1 MYFIVIMAFA
11 FVLSEDLPPRG
22 FSILPIPPGLVYP
35 ARLVISTLSMVVIPV
50 LLTCAVAWLVR
61 RRTLRAVASTGHP
74 DDRAAEVYANGQ
86 RVLVGMIG
94 AALAGVMLTTPWMR
108 LLRDVWGLGA
118 VPVAAEVVGLT
129 PFFATL
135 ILTWVILFPA
145 ELALRVPA
153 KAAAAFHPDP
163 NAPVRGALQALAA
176 ARLGS
181 ATPART
187 LGPFLVDKIRHNL
200 LIVTVPMVVVV
211 GARYF
216 TSKYHDELVRMFVVP
231 WAADAVLGCVSAA
244 VLVVAPVMLR
254 YIWVTEPLP
263 AGPLRDRLEQMC
275 RRVGLRYREI
285 LLWHTHRMTVNAAVM
300 GFFAPMRYVLI
311 SDALLE
317 TMDEEEIE
325 AVFAHEAGHVRH
337 WHLQYFALFVLV
349 TMYVTGG
356 VLEVLVR
363 SGWVQD
369 SGLLQVISL
378 GLLLV
383 SWLLGFGWVSRN
395 FERQADVFGVRTVTA
410 DIRNCAPWCAVHGTP
425 TANVAPAASLSA
437 STMQPAGVAAFVTPV
452 RPTPAGLPRLC
463 AGATSLFGRTLLR
476 IADLNGIPRDAP
488 SWRHGTIESRCR
500 LIERLA
506 TDGQALKRFDR
517 KLLVIKLGLIATVLV
532 GTVVAAWLYGDDIA
546 IAFRKL
552 TR

>member
-22 FSILPIPPGLVYP
+22 FSLFPVPAGGVFP
-35 ARLVISTLSMVVIPV
+35 ARIVLGTLLMVVVPILV
-50 LLTCAVAWLVR
+50 TAATAWLVR
-61 RRTLRAVASTGHP
+61 NRTLRCIREKGHP
-74 DDRAAEVYANGQ
+74 DDRAAETYANGQ
-86 RVLVGMIG
+86 RVLIGMIG
-94 AALAGVMLTTPWMR
+94 AALAGIMLATPWMK
-108 LLRDVWGLGA
+108 LLRDGWGLGSM
-118 VPVAAEVVGLT
+118 PVAAEVAGLT

-135 ILTWVILFPA
+135 ILTWIILFPA
-145 ELALRVPA
+145 ELALRMPV
-153 KAAAAFHPDP
+153 KEAAVSQLEAS
-163 NAPVRGALQALAA
+163 APMRGALQALAA
-176 ARLGS
+176 ARRGS
-181 ATPART
+181 ATQART
-187 LGPFLVDKIRHNL
+187 LWPFLIDKVRHNL
-200 LIVTVPMVVVV
+200 LIVALPMMVVVA
-211 GARYF
+211 ARYF
-216 TSKYHDELVRMFVVP
+216 TSHYQDTLVRIFVVP
-231 WAADAVLGCVSAA
+231 WAADAALGCVSAI

-263 AGPLRDRLEQMC
+263 AGPLRERLERMC
-275 RRVGLRYREI
+275 RRVGLKYREI

-300 GFFAPMRYVLI
+300 GFFAPMRYVLM

-349 TMYVTGG
+349 TMYLTGG
-356 VLEVLVR
+356 VLEVVVR
-363 SGWVQD
+363 NGWVQD

-395 FERQADVFGVRTVTA
+395 FERQADVFGVRCVTA
-410 DIRNCAPWCAVHGTP
+410 DIQACAPWCSVHGMPATSEN
-425 TANVAPAASLSA
+425 TAVAIPATL
-437 STMQPAGVAAFVTPV
+437 QPAGVAAFVTPG
-452 RPTPAGLPRLC
+452 RPTPVMGFPRLC

-506 TDGQALKRFDR
+506 TDGAALKRFDR
-517 KLLVIKLGLIATVLV
+517 KMLLIKVALILMVVV
-532 GTVVAAWLYGDDIA
+532 GTVVAVWLYGDDLLR
-546 IAFRKL
+546 FWRKL
-552 TR
+552 AR